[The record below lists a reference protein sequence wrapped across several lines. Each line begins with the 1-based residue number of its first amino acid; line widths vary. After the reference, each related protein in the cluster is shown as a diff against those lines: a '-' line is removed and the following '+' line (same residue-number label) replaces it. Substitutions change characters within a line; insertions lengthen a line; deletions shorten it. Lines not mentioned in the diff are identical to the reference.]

1 LNGQTRHRNIIGLG
15 KLDEL
20 ATDDQKK
27 HLGNRFEKII
37 KHRKG
42 LLLKR
47 SANDQVEKRPFIIF
61 YELIKRKQR
70 YDVKPNETE
79 WETVN
84 VAFHKKH

>member
-47 SANDQVEKRPFIIF
+47 SANDQVEKGHSLFF
-61 YELIKRKQR
+61 MS
-70 YDVKPNETE
+70 
-79 WETVN
+79 
-84 VAFHKKH
+84 